1 MDDNTGRPSLVSL
14 LATYCDYFSR
24 ADTNTF
30 CSRYASVF
38 RPYHIEIENSAT
50 TVSPQEVA
58 RKKYATA
65 QEDVLTAFLQWH
77 KSAGGRGNQIALL
90 HYVSSYAFCIG
101 IPPSPWDELSF
112 ASKGKVTYGAVRC
125 AN

>member
-1 MDDNTGRPSLVSL
+1 MDNTTVRPSLVL
-14 LATYCDYFSR
+14 PLDTYRDYFSR
-24 ADTNTF
+24 AETNTF
-30 CSRYASVF
+30 CSCYASVF
-38 RPYHIEIENSAT
+38 RPYHIEIEKSAT

-58 RKKYATA
+58 RQKYATA

-90 HYVSSYAFCIG
+90 HYVSSYAFRIG
-101 IPPSPWDELSF
+101 IPPSPWDEISF